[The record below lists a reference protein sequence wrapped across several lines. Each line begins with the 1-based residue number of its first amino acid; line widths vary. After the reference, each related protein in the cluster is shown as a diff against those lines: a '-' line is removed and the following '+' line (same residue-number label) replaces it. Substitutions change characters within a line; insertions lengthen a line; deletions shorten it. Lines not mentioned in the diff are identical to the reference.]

1 MDMSATLKSMPIL
14 VNLRGISNS
23 SSAKLLALL
32 AEITL
37 VWKGLPGTN
46 TLAYFA
52 SSSATKKN
60 VL

>member
-1 MDMSATLKSMPIL
+1 MEMSATLKSMPIL
-14 VNLRGISNS
+14 VNLRGISS
-23 SSAKLLALL
+23 SISPKLLAFL

-46 TLAYFA
+46 TLAYLA
-52 SSSATKKN
+52 SSSATKKK